1 MVIEQQSGDKMSLFD
16 KVEVMD
22 FLINVLKDH
31 EKSLDSLITR
41 AENVLAENEERLG
54 LNGGSRDSP
63 IKIVFKDWKEFKRR
77 LENVEL
83 VCFDL
88 VDQVFVVSAK
98 TRQKVY
104 EYRERVPELT
114 LEVENENNILL
125 TRPDKVQDSLS
136 LKNRL
141 KIGLEL
147 SYEKEAAGNP
157 DEDNVFYE
165 IDPQYTRKW
174 LSDELSIH
182 QDYIVCGD
190 IEL

>member
-1 MVIEQQSGDKMSLFD
+1 MSLFD

-31 EKSLDSLITR
+31 EKSLDSLISR

-54 LNGGSRDSP
+54 DNGDSYDSP
-63 IKIVFKDWKEFKRR
+63 IKIVLKDWSEFKRR

-88 VDQVFVVSAK
+88 VDQVFMVSAK

-114 LEVENENNILL
+114 LEMKNDNNILITSSDRMNYDLSMLNSQL
-125 TRPDKVQDSLS
+125 T
-136 LKNRL
+136 
-141 KIGLEL
+141 IGLKL
-147 SYEKEAAGNP
+147 SYRREVTGKPEENIHKIIY
-157 DEDNVFYE
+157 D

-174 LSDELSIH
+174 LSDELGIH

>member
-1 MVIEQQSGDKMSLFD
+1 MMSLFD

-31 EKSLDSLITR
+31 EKSLDALISR
-41 AENVLAENEERLG
+41 AENVLAEKEEKLD
-54 LNGGSRDSP
+54 LDGGSHESP
-63 IKIVFKDWKEFKRR
+63 IKIVLKDWPEFKRR

-83 VCFDL
+83 VCFDV
-88 VDQVFVVSAK
+88 VDQVFIVSVK

-104 EYRERVPELT
+104 EYRERVPEPI
-114 LEVENENNILL
+114 LEVTSPENMHGGSS
-125 TRPDKVQDSLS
+125 RRAD
-136 LKNRL
+136 RL

-147 SYEKEAAGNP
+147 VRIEDAAGNT
-157 DEDNVFYE
+157 DENGYNNACD

-174 LSDELSIH
+174 LSDELGVH
-182 QDYIVCGD
+182 QDFIVCGD

>member
-1 MVIEQQSGDKMSLFD
+1 MSLFD

-31 EKSLDSLITR
+31 EKSLDSLISR
-41 AENVLAENEERLG
+41 AENVLAENEEKLG
-54 LNGGSRDSP
+54 VNGGSYDPS
-63 IKIVFKDWKEFKRR
+63 IKIVFKDWSEFKRR

-88 VDQVFVVSAK
+88 VDQVFTVSAK

-104 EYRERVPELT
+104 EYRERTPELT
-114 LEVENENNILL
+114 LEMKNDNNILI
-125 TRPDKVQDSLS
+125 TGSDKMRDDLS
-136 LKNRL
+136 LLNNRL
-141 KIGLEL
+141 TIGLEL
-147 SYEKEAAGNP
+147 SYKKEVAGGPEENKHKII
-157 DEDNVFYE
+157 YY

>member
-1 MVIEQQSGDKMSLFD
+1 MSLFD

-31 EKSLDSLITR
+31 EKSLDSLISR
-41 AENVLAENEERLG
+41 AEGVLAENEEKIG
-54 LNGGSRDSP
+54 ANGDSYDSP
-63 IKIVFKDWKEFKRR
+63 IKVVLKDWLEFKRR

-88 VDQVFVVSAK
+88 VDQVFIVSAK

-104 EYRERVPELT
+104 EYRERAPELT
-114 LEVENENNILL
+114 LEMSNDNNILI
-125 TRPDKVQDSLS
+125 TSSDKVHDDLS
-136 LKNRL
+136 LLNNRL
-141 KIGLEL
+141 IIGLEL
-147 SYEKEAAGNP
+147 SYKKEAAGKPKENKHQIIY
-157 DEDNVFYE
+157 D

>member
-1 MVIEQQSGDKMSLFD
+1 M
-16 KVEVMD
+16 EVMD

-41 AENVLAENEERLG
+41 AENVLAENEEKFG
-54 LNGGSRDSP
+54 DNGGSYDSP
-63 IKIVFKDWKEFKRR
+63 IKIVLKDWSEFKRR

-88 VDQVFVVSAK
+88 VDQVFIVSAK

-104 EYRERVPELT
+104 EYRERTPELT
-114 LEVENENNILL
+114 LEVKNDNNILI
-125 TRPDKVQDSLS
+125 TSSGNVQNDLS
-136 LKNRL
+136 LLNSRL
-141 KIGLEL
+141 TIGLEL
-147 SYEKEAAGNP
+147 SYKKGAAGKP
-157 DEDNVFYE
+157 EENVNEIIYD

-174 LSDELSIH
+174 LSDELGIH

>member
-1 MVIEQQSGDKMSLFD
+1 MSLFD

-31 EKSLDSLITR
+31 EKSLDSLISR
-41 AENVLAENEERLG
+41 AENVLAENEERLSE
-54 LNGGSRDSP
+54 NGDSYDSP
-63 IKIVFKDWKEFKRR
+63 IKIVLKDWSEFKRR
-77 LENVEL
+77 LESVEL

-88 VDQVFVVSAK
+88 VDQVFMVSAK

-114 LEVENENNILL
+114 LEMKNDNNILITSSDRMNDDLSMLNSQL
-125 TRPDKVQDSLS
+125 T
-136 LKNRL
+136 
-141 KIGLEL
+141 IGLKL
-147 SYEKEAAGNP
+147 IYKKEVTGKPEENIHKIIY
-157 DEDNVFYE
+157 D

-174 LSDELSIH
+174 LSDELGIH

>member
-1 MVIEQQSGDKMSLFD
+1 MSLFD

-31 EKSLDSLITR
+31 EKSLDALISR
-41 AENVLAENEERLG
+41 AENVLAENEEKLG
-54 LNGGSRDSP
+54 VNGGSHDSP
-63 IKIVFKDWKEFKRR
+63 IKIVLKDWTEFKRR

-83 VCFDL
+83 ICFDL
-88 VDQVFVVSAK
+88 VDQVFIVSVK

-104 EYRERVPELT
+104 EYRERTPDHILEIISPEK
-114 LEVENENNILL
+114 VEGDSS
-125 TRPDKVQDSLS
+125 TRKD
-136 LKNRL
+136 RL

-147 SYEKEAAGNP
+147 ICKKGADGNLDEKEHKMFC
-157 DEDNVFYE
+157 D

-174 LSDELSIH
+174 LSDELGVH
-182 QDYIVCGD
+182 QDFIVCGD

>member
-1 MVIEQQSGDKMSLFD
+1 MSLFD

-31 EKSLDSLITR
+31 EKSLDALISR
-41 AENVLAENEERLG
+41 AENVLVENEEKLG
-54 LNGGSRDSP
+54 KDGNSLESP
-63 IKIVFKDWKEFKRR
+63 IKIVLKDWSEFKRR

-88 VDQVFVVSAK
+88 LDKVFVVSVK

-104 EYRERVPELT
+104 EYREQTPELS
-114 LEVENENNILL
+114 LEATSPEEL
-125 TRPDKVQDSLS
+125 QEDSS
-136 LKNRL
+136 QRKDRL

-147 SYEKEAAGNP
+147 VCRKDAAGNTGENEP
-157 DEDNVFYE
+157 KISCD

-174 LSDELSIH
+174 LSDELGVH
-182 QDYIVCGD
+182 QDFIVCGD

>member
-1 MVIEQQSGDKMSLFD
+1 MMSLFD

-31 EKSLDSLITR
+31 EKSLDALISR
-41 AENVLAENEERLG
+41 AENVLAENEEKLG
-54 LNGGSRDSP
+54 VNGGSHDSP
-63 IKIVFKDWKEFKRR
+63 IKIVLKDWSEFKRR

-88 VDQVFVVSAK
+88 LDQVFIVSVK

-104 EYRERVPELT
+104 EYRERVPEPV
-114 LEVENENNILL
+114 LEVTSPE
-125 TRPDKVQDSLS
+125 KACGDSLQ
-136 LKNRL
+136 LKDRL

-147 SYEKEAAGNP
+147 VCKKEADGNM
-157 DEDNVFYE
+157 DENEHKIVCD

-174 LSDELSIH
+174 LSGELGVH
-182 QDYIVCGD
+182 QDFIVCGD

>member
-1 MVIEQQSGDKMSLFD
+1 MSLFD

-41 AENVLAENEERLG
+41 AENVLAENEEKFG
-54 LNGGSRDSP
+54 EDEASYDSP
-63 IKIVFKDWKEFKRR
+63 IKIVLKDWSEFKRR
-77 LENVEL
+77 LDNVEL

-88 VDQVFVVSAK
+88 VDQVFTVSAK
-98 TRQKVY
+98 TRLKVY
-104 EYRERVPELT
+104 EYRERVPEPILDT
-114 LEVENENNILL
+114 ENEDNILP
-125 TRPDKVQDSLS
+125 TRSDKVRDDSS
-136 LKNRL
+136 LNYRL
-141 KIGLEL
+141 TIGLEL
-147 SYEKEAAGNP
+147 SYKKEAVGSAEENRA
-157 DEDNVFYE
+157 FYD

>member
-1 MVIEQQSGDKMSLFD
+1 MSLFD

-31 EKSLDSLITR
+31 EKSLDALISR
-41 AENVLAENEERLG
+41 AENVLAENEEKLG
-54 LNGGSRDSP
+54 VNGGSHDSP
-63 IKIVFKDWKEFKRR
+63 IKIVLKDWPEFKRR
-77 LENVEL
+77 VENVEL

-88 VDQVFVVSAK
+88 LDQVFIVSVK

-104 EYRERVPELT
+104 EYREKVPEHV
-114 LEVENENNILL
+114 LEVTSPE
-125 TRPDKVQDSLS
+125 KAYGDSLQR
-136 LKNRL
+136 KDRL

-147 SYEKEAAGNP
+147 VCKKEAGNEQKMTS
-157 DEDNVFYE
+157 D

-174 LSDELSIH
+174 LSGELGVH
-182 QDYIVCGD
+182 QDFIVCGD

>member
-1 MVIEQQSGDKMSLFD
+1 MSLFD

-31 EKSLDSLITR
+31 EKSLDFLISR
-41 AENVLAENEERLG
+41 AENVLVEREERLG
-54 LNGGSRDSP
+54 LNGGSHNSP
-63 IKIVFKDWKEFKRR
+63 IKIVFKDWSEFKRR

-88 VDQVFVVSAK
+88 VEQVFIVSVK

-104 EYRERVPELT
+104 EYRERVLHCTPKIASKHDT
-114 LEVENENNILL
+114 SS
-125 TRPDKVQDSLS
+125 DSS
-136 LKNRL
+136 QRRDSL

-147 SYEKEAAGNP
+147 ICRKEAGN
-157 DEDNVFYE
+157 DENLNKIIYDIE
-165 IDPQYTRKW
+165 PQYTRRW
-174 LSDELSIH
+174 LSDELGVH
-182 QDYIVCGD
+182 QDHIVCGD

>member
-1 MVIEQQSGDKMSLFD
+1 MSLFD

-22 FLINVLKDH
+22 FLINVLKEH
-31 EKSLDSLITR
+31 EKSLDSLISR
-41 AENVLAENEERLG
+41 AESVLAENEEKLG
-54 LNGGSRDSP
+54 SDGGSHDSP
-63 IKIVFKDWKEFKRR
+63 IKVVLRDWSEFKRR

-88 VDQVFVVSAK
+88 VDQVFIVSAK

-104 EYRERVPELT
+104 EYQERVPELT
-114 LEVENENNILL
+114 MEMKSHNNVLI
-125 TRPDKVQDSLS
+125 TSSERMQDDLS
-136 LKNRL
+136 LPKNRL
-141 KIGLEL
+141 TIGLEL
-147 SYEKEAAGNP
+147 SYKKEAVGKPEENRHR
-157 DEDNVFYE
+157 VIYE

-174 LSDELSIH
+174 LSDELGIH

>member
-1 MVIEQQSGDKMSLFD
+1 MSLFD

-31 EKSLDSLITR
+31 ETSLDSLISR
-41 AENVLAENEERLG
+41 AENVLAENEEKLG
-54 LNGGSRDSP
+54 TNGGSFDIP
-63 IKIVFKDWKEFKRR
+63 IKVVLKDWSEFKRR

-88 VDQVFVVSAK
+88 VDQVFIVSAK

-104 EYRERVPELT
+104 EYRERTPDLT
-114 LEVENENNILL
+114 LEMKNDNNILI
-125 TRPDKVQDSLS
+125 TSSDKMNDDLS
-136 LKNRL
+136 LLNNRL
-141 KIGLEL
+141 TIGLEL
-147 SYEKEAAGNP
+147 SCKKETAGKPEENKHRIKY
-157 DEDNVFYE
+157 D

>member
-1 MVIEQQSGDKMSLFD
+1 MSLFD

-31 EKSLDSLITR
+31 EKSLDSLISR
-41 AENVLAENEERLG
+41 AENVLAENEEKLG
-54 LNGGSRDSP
+54 VNGVSHDSP
-63 IKIVFKDWKEFKRR
+63 IKIVLKDWTEFKRR

-83 VCFDL
+83 ICFDM
-88 VDQVFVVSAK
+88 VDQVFIVSVK

-104 EYRERVPELT
+104 EYREKAPELI
-114 LEVENENNILL
+114 LEITSPEKAPGGSSQ
-125 TRPDKVQDSLS
+125 RKD
-136 LKNRL
+136 RL

-147 SYEKEAAGNP
+147 VCKKDAAGNL
-157 DEDNVFYE
+157 DENEHKIASD

-174 LSDELSIH
+174 LSDELGVH
-182 QDYIVCGD
+182 QDFIVCGD